1 MRFKDKVWNI
11 LNTVLYV
18 LFVISALTS
27 TIGILLL
34 IWGASSDD
42 VACQLVVSGLLLLFV
57 SGLWLAVNQAIET
70 KHWIKTHCRKEG

>member
-34 IWGASSDD
+34 LWGASSDD
-42 VACQLVVSGLLLLFV
+42 GAWQLVVSGLLLLFV

-70 KHWIKTHCRKEG
+70 KNWIKTHCRKEG

>member
-34 IWGASSDD
+34 IWGDD
-42 VACQLVVSGLLLLFV
+42 GAVQLAGSGLLLLFV